1 MNLHLFLNPI
11 VSQPVA
17 ALTPQIDNKIA
28 ISTFLALGFY
38 CAMNKL
44 SSIELNPTDKFA
56 LSWGMP
62 IAVLVNQVWRQTM
75 VSQLPATRNNL
86 FFKVAVSPWMF
97 LTTYAL
103 SKISNNFFYEWP
115 TAIATAAVVGLNS
128 LDKSTAAI
136 NRHDYLSL
144 PIHLFNA
151 VGTGLLTLDILRIR
165 PLLDRV
171 SWAKMS
177 NVTSDSDSDFDQKEL
192 QKKLEEIKKKG
203 EKKLADINKET
214 EESVARLEESAKKS
228 TIRLEEK
235 ADKAIEKADKA
246 IKKIEE
252 GLKHDRE
259 ENERRLKEN
268 QRELEEMNAES
279 SRRIREEGKREWQRM
294 FAGFDQPE
302 NVAPQN
308 CKPVDPNT
316 FKGLP
321 ILDHV
326 THNDLNP
333 LCPDDAKIILAPKGF
348 DEPSYID
355 KGCQYVANLRKQMM
369 LLVHPDKQA
378 NKNVAAHAFQAV
390 QTAAETL
397 CPKV

>member
-1 MNLHLFLNPI
+1 MNPF

-17 ALTPQIDNKIA
+17 ALTPQIDNKFA

-38 CAMNKL
+38 WAMNKL

-62 IAVLVNQVWRQTM
+62 IAVLVNQIWRQTM
-75 VSQLPATRNNL
+75 VSQLPATHNNL
-86 FFKVAVSPWMF
+86 FFKVAVNPWMF
-97 LTTYAL
+97 LTTCAL
-103 SKISNNFFYEWP
+103 SKISNNFFFEWP

-171 SWAKMS
+171 LWAKMS
-177 NVTSDSDSDFDQKEL
+177 NVTSNSDFDNKEL
-192 QKKLEEIKKKG
+192 QEKLEEIKRQG

-214 EESVARLEESAKKS
+214 EEIV
-228 TIRLEEK
+228 TRLEEK
-235 ADKAIEKADKA
+235 ANKATEKADNAIKKADNA

-294 FAGFDQPE
+294 FSGFDQPE
-302 NVAPQN
+302 NVPPQN
-308 CKPVDPNT
+308 CKPVDPNA

-333 LCPDDAKIILAPKGF
+333 LCTNDAKIILAPKGF
-348 DEPSYID
+348 DEHSYIE
-355 KGCQYVANLRKQMM
+355 KGCHYVANLRKQMM